1 MPLVVEK
8 GMREV
13 LLVVEESK
21 REALWKAVEVL
32 WQGTEEIN
40 VEVESEEEGIAGLV
54 EECKKNAL

>member
-21 REALWKAVEVL
+21 REALWKALEVL

-40 VEVESEEEGIAGLV
+40 VDVESEEEGIAVFV
-54 EECKKNAL
+54 EECKKNAS